1 MLGDSAVRE
10 ESPKTEVGDGS
21 QQADFAWGFG
31 CLFGMHLGGCRRR
44 EQVLRPSCRSCG
56 AFVVINPIRQSSS
69 SGKVAI
75 LSIVG

>member
-1 MLGDSAVRE
+1 MSAVRE
-10 ESPKTEVGDGS
+10 DPPRTEVGDGS
-21 QQADFAWGFG
+21 QQADFGWGFG
-31 CLFGMHLGGCRRR
+31 CLFGIHLDGCRGR
-44 EQVLRPSCRSCG
+44 EQVLRPSRRSCG